1 MQTLPSF
8 YEINN
13 KFACLYLSQFIL
25 KNKKVKKGKL
35 IVFSAPSGSGKT
47 TIVQYLLAQKELK
60 LAFSISATSRNAR
73 GKEIDGKDYYFV
85 GKEEFKKL
93 IDKDKLIEWEEVYK
107 DNYYGTL
114 KKEVK
119 KLRKQGFNVIFD
131 IDVVGGLNIKKQFPK
146 KTLAVFVQPPSIEE
160 LENRLISRATDSK
173 DKIKERIAKAAKELQ
188 FAPQFDNVVINSNL
202 ESAKEEAYQLVKN
215 FIQ

>member
-1 MQTLPSF
+1 MLIYKSIT
-8 YEINN
+8 
-13 KFACLYLSQFIL
+13 L

-60 LAFSISATSRNAR
+60 LAFSISATSREAR
-73 GKEIDGKDYYFV
+73 GEEIDGKDYYFV
-85 GKEEFKKL
+85 GKDEFKKL
-93 IDKDKLIEWEEVYK
+93 IEKEKLIEWEEVYK

-119 KLRKQGFNVIFD
+119 KLRKQGLNVIFD

-146 KTLAVFVQPPSIEE
+146 KTLAVFVQPPSIKE
-160 LENRLISRATDSK
+160 LENRLNARNTDSQE
-173 DKIKERIAKAAKELQ
+173 KIKERIAKAEKELK
-188 FAPQFDNVVINSNL
+188 FSPQFDVVVTNTDL
-202 ESAKEEAYQLVKN
+202 EKAKEEAYQLVKK